1 MPDSGDDKTADPG
14 AGLRHDDPRGAG
26 AGAGAGVG
34 AGAGGPG
41 GGRRPRPRWYHRTRA
56 WLAMGLGVGAAV
68 AGATLPNGLL
78 MAAGLVVA
86 ALAVNLFGTPQRR
99 RRTRGAKPG

>member
-26 AGAGAGVG
+26 AGAGD
-34 AGAGGPG
+34 PG